1 MAGLNI
7 VALEEAP
14 QVPETSICAAYYDSW
29 RARKL
34 LNKLSSLSCG
44 RVLGPKGTIEFFG
57 RALAGT
63 LAGCNQGLIWA

>member
-44 RVLGPKGTIEFFG
+44 RVLGPKYRGGE
-57 RALAGT
+57 AGLT
-63 LAGCNQGLIWA
+63 KNLFKF